1 VLTPVGE
8 LGAVGEVEEP
18 IPPIAFEYQLR
29 VLPDWAVADKVTGVL
44 FSQIPT
50 GVIPGA
56 EGVVLIIATVVP
68 GTLQLLRLT
77 VTVYVPA
84 AATLVLLITGNCC
97 VLVNPFGP
105 TQE

>member
-8 LGAVGEVEEP
+8 LGAVGAVEEAV
-18 IPPIAFEYQLR
+18 PPTAFEYQLR
-29 VLPDWAVADKVTGVL
+29 VLPGWAVADKVTGVL

-50 GVIPGA
+50 GVTPGA
-56 EGVVLIIATVVP
+56 EGVALITATVVP

-84 AATLVLLITGNCC
+84 ASKLVLLITGNCC
-97 VLVNPFGP
+97 ALVNPFGP
-105 TQE
+105 THE